1 MLASTT
7 SSAAFRARDAPRRA
21 TLTHSAFRG
30 TLTRVSPSD
39 EIESETLR
47 LNRRYMVEVVER
59 FLLCPW
65 AARSRLDG
73 HVAECVFQQESPEN
87 FAPSLA
93 RVSELSVRPE
103 IEIALFIY
111 PCLGLARL
119 DFEHFARRLRALDHD
134 RHAIGGVPF
143 AMAVF
148 HPDATPQLDD
158 AERLI
163 PFLRRS
169 PYPTLQLVRTS
180 ALERVRG
187 GEVEGTAFLDIERHG
202 APPWGDPPPQPLRER
217 IAQRNLAAVLE
228 AGVATVEAAIS
239 AVHADRDATDAR
251 LGRPKRA

>member
-1 MLASTT
+1 MSLA
-7 SSAAFRARDAPRRA
+7 D
-21 TLTHSAFRG
+21 
-30 TLTRVSPSD
+30 D
-39 EIESETLR
+39 IERETLR
-47 LNRRYMVEVVER
+47 INRRYMLEVVER

-65 AARSRLDG
+65 ATRARLDG
-73 HVAECVFQQESPEN
+73 QVAECVFQQESPDD

-93 RVSELSVRPE
+93 RISELSVLPA
-103 IEIALFIY
+103 IEVALFIY

-119 DFEHFARRLRALDHD
+119 DFEHFARRLRAVDHD

-148 HPDATPQLDD
+148 HPDAAPQLDD

-187 GEVEGTAFLDIERHG
+187 DEVEGTAFLDLEHHG
-202 APPWGDPPPQPLRER
+202 AAAWATMPAPLSLRER
-217 IAQRNLAAVLE
+217 IAQRNLAAVCE
-228 AGVATVEAAIS
+228 AGVETVEAAIT
-239 AVHADRDATDAR
+239 AVHADRDATEAR

>member
-1 MLASTT
+1 VSLA
-7 SSAAFRARDAPRRA
+7 
-21 TLTHSAFRG
+21 
-30 TLTRVSPSD
+30 D
-39 EIESETLR
+39 EIERETLR
-47 LNRRYMVEVVER
+47 INRRYMIEVVER

-65 AARSRLDG
+65 AARARLDG
-73 HVAECVFQQESPEN
+73 QVAECVFQQESAED

-93 RVSELSVRPE
+93 RIVELAALPA

-111 PCLGLARL
+111 PRLGLGRL
-119 DFEHFARRLRALDHD
+119 DFEHFARRLRAFDHD
-134 RHAIGGVPF
+134 RHELGGVPF
-143 AMAVF
+143 ALAVF
-148 HPDATPQLDD
+148 HPDAAPQLDD

-187 GEVEGTAFLDIERHG
+187 DEVEGTAFLDLETHG
-202 APPWGDPPPQPLRER
+202 VAAWANAPAPLSLRER

-228 AGVATVEAAIS
+228 AGVENVEAAI
-239 AVHADRDATDAR
+239 AAIHADRDATDAR